1 VRYLEVS
8 IRCQRAACDAVGNL
22 LAELTGGGYS
32 VDDPLDI
39 IQNRSKWEITDLVPG
54 DPAWVTVS
62 GWLAEANDVET
73 AQAQLAVRLDEIRAL
88 GLGAIEAPTFKWV
101 QEEDWANAWKAYF
114 KPTKVG
120 ERLVV
125 IPSWE
130 TYELKSGDLPLYL
143 DPGMAFGT
151 GTHPT
156 TALCLRALERAIKP
170 GAKVLDVGTGSGI
183 LAIAAARLGAA
194 QVDAIDIDGVAVEV
208 AKENAAKNGVAI
220 DARVGEIAAVEERDY
235 DLVIANIIASIIIEI
250 LPEAASRMK
259 PGGHF
264 LCSGIISEKKEQ
276 VLQAITEVWLLPKE
290 IKEEAGWV
298 SILAV
303 KV

>member
-8 IRCQRAACDAVGNL
+8 IRCQRAAMDAVGNV
-22 LAELTGGGYS
+22 LAELTGIGYS

-39 IQNRSKWEITDLVPG
+39 IQGRAKWEITDLVPG
-54 DPAWVTVS
+54 DPAWVTVK
-62 GWLAEANDVET
+62 GWFAEANDVESH
-73 AQAQLAVRLDEIRAL
+73 QATLAARLDEIRSL
-88 GLGAIEAPTFKWV
+88 GLGTIEQPQVGWV

-120 ERLVV
+120 ERLVI

-130 TYELKSGDLPLYL
+130 PYELAEGELPLHL

-156 TALCLRALERAIKP
+156 TALCLRQLEGLVKE
-170 GAKVLDVGTGSGI
+170 GARVLDVGTGSGI

-194 QVDAIDIDGVAVEV
+194 EVHAIDIDGVAVQV
-208 AKENAAKNGVAI
+208 ARENAAKNGVAI
-220 DARVGEIAAVEERDY
+220 SVAQGELAAVEGGNY

-250 LPEAASRMK
+250 LPEAVPRLK
-259 PGGHF
+259 DGGHL
-264 LCSGIISEKKEQ
+264 LCSGIIAEKKEQ
-276 VLQAITEVWLLPKE
+276 VLAAITENWLLPKV

>member
-1 VRYLEVS
+1 MRYLEVS
-8 IRCQRAACDAVGNL
+8 IHCERAATDAVGNL
-22 LAELTGGGYS
+22 LAELTGAGYS

-39 IQNRSKWEITDLVPG
+39 IQGRPTWEITDLVPG
-54 DPAWVTVS
+54 DPAWVTVKA
-62 GWLAEANDVET
+62 WFAEANDVESH
-73 AQAQLAVRLDEIRAL
+73 QAELAARLDEIRTL
-88 GLGAIEAPTFKWV
+88 GLGTIEQPQFNWV
-101 QEEDWANAWKAYF
+101 QDEDWANNWKAYF

-130 TYELKSGDLPLYL
+130 PYELQEGELPLHL

-156 TALCLRALERAIKP
+156 TALCMRQLEGIVKE
-170 GAKVLDVGTGSGI
+170 GARVLDVGTGSGI
-183 LAIAAARLGAA
+183 LAIAAARLGADE
-194 QVDAIDIDGVAVEV
+194 VHAIDIDGVAVEV
-208 AKENAAKNGVAI
+208 ARENAAKNGVTISLAQ
-220 DARVGEIAAVEERDY
+220 GELAQVEEGGY
-235 DLVIANIIASIIIEI
+235 DVVIANIIASIIIEI
-250 LPEAASRMK
+250 LPEAVPRLK
-259 PGGHF
+259 EGGYF
-264 LCSGIISEKKEQ
+264 LCSGIIAEKKEQ
-276 VLQAITEVWLLPKE
+276 VLKAITENWLLPKA